1 MPGPRATSA
10 LLIAGVGFLAAGS
23 LSACSSAPQ
32 ASPSAPVTNSAAQV
46 RLQSEASLVTQAL
59 NATSAD
65 LHVSTATLVG
75 FSTVNT
81 KDQVEVRA
89 KAKATPHIFV
99 QLDFSVPRLDAA
111 RSTVTLTSAGCH
123 IVVTAHSDLAAKAS
137 AGKATCP

>member
-1 MPGPRATSA
+1 MPGPRATS
-10 LLIAGVGFLAAGS
+10 LLLVAGVGFLAAGS
-23 LSACSSAPQ
+23 LSACSSAPE
-32 ASPSAPVTNSAAQV
+32 ASPSAPANSAAQV
-46 RLQSEASLVTQAL
+46 RLRSEASLVTQAL

-123 IVVTAHSDLAAKAS
+123 IVVTAHSDLVAKAS
-137 AGKATCP
+137 VGKATCP